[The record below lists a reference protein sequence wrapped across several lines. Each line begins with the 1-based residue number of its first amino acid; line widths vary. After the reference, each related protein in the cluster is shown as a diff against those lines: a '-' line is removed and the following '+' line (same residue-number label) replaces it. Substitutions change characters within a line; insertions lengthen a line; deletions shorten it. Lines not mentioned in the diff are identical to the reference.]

1 MILGVMDNFN
11 YEDNT
16 LSGIGDSHHTIL
28 MLFQNG
34 NDALVD
40 VTVQIIQ
47 IPNSLFRKKQ
57 SLDHIIDCQKIIK
70 SGTFSERGHISITF
84 QLSHRIDYTFTI
96 DTSSTQYKT

>member
-1 MILGVMDNFN
+1 MIHGVMDNFDHK
-11 YEDNT
+11 ENT
-16 LSGIGDSHHTIL
+16 PSGIGDSHHTIL

-34 NDALVD
+34 NDALVN

-57 SLDHIIDCQKIIK
+57 SLDPIIDCQKIIRR
-70 SGTFSERGHISITF
+70 GTFSERGYISIPF